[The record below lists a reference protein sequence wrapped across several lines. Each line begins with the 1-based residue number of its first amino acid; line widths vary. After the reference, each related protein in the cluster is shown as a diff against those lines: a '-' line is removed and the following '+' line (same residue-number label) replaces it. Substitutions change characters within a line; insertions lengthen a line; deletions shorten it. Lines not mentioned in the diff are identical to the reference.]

1 MKIPLTD
8 LRWYAAF
15 HNESHHPHVHIVA
28 YSAGK
33 EPYMSEQGLHKL
45 KSSFAREIFKQDL
58 LQVYKRQ
65 TEHRNALAQESRDV
79 LSEIAEQIN
88 TGGYDNETVELML
101 KELSDTLSHT
111 KGKKVYGYLPQRAKN
126 LVNGIVD
133 ELAKDSR
140 FAALYDLWY
149 EQREKVIRTYTD
161 TMPERIPL
169 SQNKEFKSV
178 RNAVIQ
184 EAMNILHN
192 RITFEDT
199 LDELGNPA
207 PEIADA
213 ETEPKP
219 ELLRRPKKNP

>member
-1 MKIPLTD
+1 MAISQSG
-8 LRWYAAF
+8 R
-15 HNESHHPHVHIVA
+15 I
-28 YSAGK
+28 GK
-33 EPYMSEQGLHKL
+33 TFGKPY
-45 KSSFAREIFKQDL
+45 
-58 LQVYKRQ
+58 QVYHHKGRRG
-65 TEHRNALAQESRDV
+65 EAGRLVEDSPRDQGT
-79 LSEIAEQIN
+79 AE
-88 TGGYDNETVELML
+88 T
-101 KELSDTLSHT
+101 
-111 KGKKVYGYLPQRAKN
+111 
-126 LVNGIVD
+126 
-133 ELAKDSR
+133 
-140 FAALYDLWY
+140 
-149 EQREKVIRTYTD
+149 QREKVIRTYTD